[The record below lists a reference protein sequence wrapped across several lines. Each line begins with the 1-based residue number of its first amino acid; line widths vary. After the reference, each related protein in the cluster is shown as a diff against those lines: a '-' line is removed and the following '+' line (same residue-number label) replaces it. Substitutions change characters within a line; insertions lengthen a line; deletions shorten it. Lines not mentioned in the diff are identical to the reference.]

1 MEIKAQLNYLRIAP
15 RKVRSVVDLM
25 RGKEIK
31 EAEHQLKFLPRIG
44 SMAILKLLKS
54 AISNA
59 KNNFNLEKENLYIKN
74 IRVNEGVPY
83 RRQMPMS
90 RGRAYPIMKRTSCVI
105 LILDVKEGVKIPA
118 TTRQDVST
126 FGGKQAG
133 PPKSESF
140 GGETKKEIKEEV
152 NKPFKSRNKKLVK
165 ATTQKAKSPNW
176 VKKMFRRKSM

>member
-31 EAEHQLKFLPRIG
+31 EAEYQLKFLPRIG

-54 AISNA
+54 AVSNA
-59 KNNFNLEKENLYIKN
+59 KNNFHLEKENLYIKN

-83 RRQMPMS
+83 RRQIPMS

-105 LILDVKEGVKIPA
+105 LTLDVKEGVTIEKKKSTIG
-118 TTRQDVST
+118 RQIQT
-126 FGGKQAG
+126 
-133 PPKSESF
+133 KSVAE
-140 GGETKKEIKEEV
+140 EKKEIKTIS
-152 NKPFKSRNKKLVK
+152 KPVIRKPARTILR
-165 ATTQKAKSPNW
+165 KAKSPNW
-176 VKKMFRRKSM
+176 VKKIFRRKSM